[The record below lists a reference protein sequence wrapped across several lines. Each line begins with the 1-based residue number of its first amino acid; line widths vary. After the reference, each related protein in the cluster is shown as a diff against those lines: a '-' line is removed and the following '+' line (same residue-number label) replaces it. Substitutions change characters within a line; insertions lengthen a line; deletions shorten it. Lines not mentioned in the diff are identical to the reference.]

1 MSTKSRALS
10 PPYKWTTRDG
20 SLNGRPRR
28 KRSLIKLK
36 IAVLSPIPSASV
48 ITAIAVKAGDCRSL
62 RNANRMSFI
71 GCGVGALEKFSFRT
85 QCDDGIDTRGAAR
98 RNPGSKKRRAKKQ
111 QTDSEINSRI
121 DPLHFEKHTL

>member
-48 ITAIAVKAGDCRSL
+48 ITAVAGKAGDCRSF
-62 RNANRMSFI
+62 RNAKRMSFI
-71 GCGVGALEKFSFRT
+71 GCGGDFVLRKLIGT
-85 QCDDGIDTRGAAR
+85 QGFKGIEQRSAAR
-98 RNPGSKKRRAKKQ
+98 RNPAGDC
-111 QTDSEINSRI
+111 DSA
-121 DPLHFEKHTL
+121 